1 MLGDSKTK
9 SEFHPISDKIENLQN
24 VRRVN
29 RLKQVLGLDSSS
41 NSFRRMP
48 DEVLLFL
55 RNFKDEL
62 LAVLLLLLDFKLT
75 SSDINNMPLNSSH
88 VHCEIIYIWQT
99 VLLSCSIKHR
109 ISFSDSLM
117 DHSIPENFLFDL
129 ILSISSISG
138 FALQLTRPDGCLSC
152 DGPCDF
158 FCSSES
164 SEPSINFWVE
174 FLFDATNGLLISG
187 MWTHTE

>member
-75 SSDINNMPLNSSH
+75 SSDINDMPFNSSH
-88 VHCEIIYIWQT
+88 VHY
-99 VLLSCSIKHR
+99 
-109 ISFSDSLM
+109 D
-117 DHSIPENFLFDL
+117 IPYLTN
-129 ILSISSISG
+129 SSIEL
-138 FALQLTRPDGCLSC
+138 FNLTS
-152 DGPCDF
+152 DF
-158 FCSSES
+158 
-164 SEPSINFWVE
+164 V
-174 FLFDATNGLLISG
+174 
-187 MWTHTE
+187 